1 MLPQPRTG
9 AFLAAAVLV
18 GVALLVG
25 AGGWPGTAPP
35 PGPHPDC
42 ELIGTG
48 LIAQPAAAW
57 SSLVFLAVGAWII
70 GDRRPDAALY
80 AAGFAAV
87 GLGSF
92 LGHAAATGWS
102 RQLDSLGIKALLLV
116 FLATAAGKTRGWT
129 TARTGGAI
137 LAAMA
142 AVVAL
147 QLARESLAEPLFVL
161 LVVAA
166 AAAIVR
172 TVALA
177 RLAPGLAL
185 LAVGAALWWLGRDGG
200 PLCEPASTLPLHAV
214 WHILAAGGSA
224 AVYRASRSS

>member
-9 AFLAAAVLV
+9 AFLAAGVLV
-18 GVALLVG
+18 GVALLIG

-92 LGHAAATGWS
+92 LGHAAAADWS
-102 RQLDSLGIKALLLV
+102 RQLDSLGIKALMLV
-116 FLATAAGKTRGWT
+116 FLGSAAGRSRAWT
-129 TARTGGAI
+129 TGQTSGAV
-137 LAAMA
+137 LAAVA
-142 AVVAL
+142 GVVVL
-147 QLARESLAEPLFVL
+147 QLSRESSAEPLFVIL
-161 LVVAA
+161 AVAA
-166 AAAIVR
+166 TAAIIR
-172 TVALA
+172 TVPPV

-200 PLCEPASTLPLHAV
+200 PLCDPASTLPLHAA
-214 WHILAAGGSA
+214 WHILAAGGLA